1 MQVAT
6 LPPFARIAIYAIRIY
21 RQPYISR
28 RGEADTRYLFSGH
41 KGDLLQFAACRVIPP
56 HPVTA
61 AGKQYDLLFLV
72 IHAGMGKGRSHPPGN
87 IHRQNSDPV
96 TGIGIP
102 ESRSCAEE
110 QHFIVSHDRTE
121 HMQRQAGKNDAD
133 KLVFTAV
140 IPDQPF
146 IRTNPDI
153 GMAVFRQKK
162 NIITGNRA
170 GIIFII
176 EIRHDPLP
184 VETVQ
189 PEIRPDPDHSLMV
202 CQDAIDRRLRE
213 TVFQGYLFKII
224 AWRNCLCRK
233 YT

>member
-1 MQVAT
+1 
-6 LPPFARIAIYAIRIY
+6 
-21 RQPYISR
+21 
-28 RGEADTRYLFSGH
+28 
-41 KGDLLQFAACRVIPP
+41 
-56 HPVTA
+56 
-61 AGKQYDLLFLV
+61 
-72 IHAGMGKGRSHPPGN
+72 
-87 IHRQNSDPV
+87 
-96 TGIGIP
+96 
-102 ESRSCAEE
+102 
-110 QHFIVSHDRTE
+110 
-121 HMQRQAGKNDAD
+121 MQRQAGKNDAD